1 MAGEKKVWVFSK
13 EYQEIIIKKNQ
24 EGEVKYM
31 LIDIFDISAA
41 YTAMS
46 AFAILG
52 TGAKLLLSSIYKR
65 DIRNVRSIEHT
76 KKRWLKRMRR
86 NFEKTFGDG
95 LDRDAQL
102 FVESEL
108 SNRQVFGFS
117 LRELDEIINQLPLL
131 MLTLTV
137 FFDFM
142 LVNERIP
149 AIDVVSFTLYGV
161 SMSLLI
167 HTVNMMVDNRS
178 KAGNLRI
185 LLTNYFNNEKL
196 PLLMTG
202 AGEEKRLPERSVMRE
217 TGLVAVA
224 LDSQEEE
231 EEEKPMSLRATR
243 KHLKA
248 EKLRLRRLA
257 KQQQAEE
264 RMKRKKAREEM
275 KQQAMKLAYEE
286 KMKKLQEKYKPV
298 NEKGTTPVPVMVGV
312 EGWEEIKHAPA
323 EKNMHRKNAEA
334 VKETQA
340 PKKDRLDQTLNEA
353 FPETKVGKDD
363 EKLIEEVLKEY
374 LFR

>member
-1 MAGEKKVWVFSK
+1 
-13 EYQEIIIKKNQ
+13 
-24 EGEVKYM
+24 M

-117 LRELDEIINQLPLL
+117 VRELDEILNQLPLL

-142 LVNERIP
+142 LVSERTQSV
-149 AIDVVSFTLYGV
+149 DVVSFTLFGV
-161 SMSLLI
+161 SMGLLV
-167 HTVNMMVDNRS
+167 HTINMMVDNRS

-202 AGEEKRLPERSVMRE
+202 MGEEKRLPERSVMRE

-224 LDSQEEE
+224 IDEQDEDEEE
-231 EEEKPMSLRATR
+231 HPMSLRATR

-248 EKLRLRRLA
+248 EKLRLKRLA

-298 NEKGTTPVPVMVGV
+298 NEKGIEPVPVMVGAD
-312 EGWEEIKHAPA
+312 GWEEIKHKPIEKSVQKRSA
-323 EKNMHRKNAEA
+323 ESSKEA
-334 VKETQA
+334 HSSKMD
-340 PKKDRLDQTLNEA
+340 KLDQTLNEA